1 MKLASIAILISL
13 GTFAVAQQPKK
24 ATTPAPKPKAT
35 APAPKASAPA
45 AKTPAAKTTAA
56 AKAPERA
63 AVAPKPAPKQMA
75 AKPMPKTA
83 EPKAANHSA
92 AATPKPSAIKKEDKA
107 PEMAHVAN
115 RRDPFISP
123 VRLQDEKLRSNP
135 ACSTG
140 ARCLVISQ
148 VVLKGV
154 IKTQN
159 GMIAMVENGAKK
171 EYNLHEKDVVQNG
184 SVSKITGDSIIFQE
198 SGTDPLG
205 RPVVKEVVKRVTVP
219 AV

>member
-24 ATTPAPKPKAT
+24 AATPAPKAKAT
-35 APAPKASAPA
+35 APKAAAPAAKTTPA
-45 AKTPAAKTTAA
+45 AKTPAKAA
-56 AKAPERA
+56 AAQKSAPKMATKKAAE
-63 AVAPKPAPKQMA
+63 PKPAQHAAAAAPKLSA
-75 AKPMPKTA
+75 AK
-83 EPKAANHSA
+83 EN
-92 AATPKPSAIKKEDKA
+92 KA
-107 PEMAHVAN
+107 PEMTHVAG

-123 VRLQDEKLRSNP
+123 VRLQDEKMKSNP

-148 VVLKGV
+148 VILKGV

-184 SVSKITGDSIIFQE
+184 SVMKITGDSIVFQE
-198 SGTDPLG
+198 NGTDPLG
-205 RPVVKEVVKRVTVP
+205 RPMVKEVVKRVTVP

>member
-13 GTFAVAQQPKK
+13 GAFAVAQQPKK
-24 ATTPAPKPKAT
+24 ALAPAPKPKASV
-35 APAPKASAPA
+35 PASKAAAPA
-45 AKTPAAKTTAA
+45 AKTPAKAAPAQKAAPKHAA
-56 AKAPERA
+56 ANA
-63 AVAPKPAPKQMA
+63 
-75 AKPMPKTA
+75 MPKKT
-83 EPKAANHSA
+83 EPKATHQA
-92 AATPKPSAIKKEDKA
+92 AAAPKPSAAKKEDKA
-107 PEMAHVAN
+107 PEMSHVAG

-123 VRLQDEKLRSNP
+123 VRLQDEKMKSNP

-184 SVSKITGDSIIFQE
+184 SVMKITGDSIVFQE
-198 SGTDPLG
+198 NGTDPLG
-205 RPVVKEVVKRVTVP
+205 RPMVKEVVKRVTVP